1 MDLGGG
7 NQADMSQQLEQGTGP
22 AGAIELYERF
32 RNCTKPLI
40 ARINGPALGGGWGL
54 VFTAD
59 IRVATKD
66 AWFWFAEVKRG
77 LVPAIIS
84 AYIVPQIG
92 AFRAKEYMLTGKKMS
107 AQKAYEL
114 GFVSALVENEQEL
127 DAKVNEY
134 VEELLSSAP
143 TAMADIKHLVNHV
156 SSHSHED
163 NLNEVEKV
171 FGKMVHSEEALYGMS
186 CFAQKKKPDW
196 AAFHNN
202 EKDKAK
208 L

>member
-1 MDLGGG
+1 M
-7 NQADMSQQLEQGTGP
+7 Q
-22 AGAIELYERF
+22 
-32 RNCTKPLI
+32 
-40 ARINGPALGGGWGL
+40 
-54 VFTAD
+54 
-59 IRVATKD
+59 
-66 AWFWFAEVKRG
+66 
-77 LVPAIIS
+77 
-84 AYIVPQIG
+84 G

-163 NLNEVEKV
+163 NLNEVHTFV
-171 FGKMVHSEEALYGMS
+171 NYYLLFIFICINYSYYL
-186 CFAQKKKPDW
+186 
-196 AAFHNN
+196 
-202 EKDKAK
+202 
-208 L
+208 